1 MRPSRPI
8 SIPPPREDDFEDV
21 HWALSAASAMWERGE
36 SVEALKWL
44 RRAAS
49 TAADRD
55 ADVRAVELFK
65 AAADMASIV
74 DVDEA
79 APRTPG
85 EDPPTRKRV
94 SSNEPRDLVPK
105 VPPPTT
111 VSERLAALG
120 MAGESE
126 EDTFIRPET
135 MLRRALM
142 AIDPQY
148 AERTDYDYDGVG
160 DQPTPRPVPGRILRS
175 SEENAAAPIADPH
188 SMPTPQSLDSEELLS
203 DDEPTDP
210 RQQLIKPKNEAPP
223 VAATGPMPGGLL
235 TLRVAVLP
243 IPEEGDIRL
252 IFLSPGEE
260 PPPGVATALLVPPS
274 EEDARLLAQLYAE
287 SDAKL

>member
-8 SIPPPREDDFEDV
+8 HIPAPREDDFEDV

-79 APRTPG
+79 LPAG
-85 EDPPTRKRV
+85 DPPTRKRV
-94 SSNEPRDLVPK
+94 SSGEPVDLVPK

-120 MAGESE
+120 MVNESE

-142 AIDPQY
+142 AIDPHY
-148 AERTDYDYDGVG
+148 AQRTDYDYDGVG
-160 DQPTPRPVPGRILRS
+160 EEPSPRPVPGRILRT
-175 SEENAAAPIADPH
+175 SEENAAALVDPH
-188 SMPTPQSLDSEELLS
+188 AMPTPQSLDSEELLS

-210 RQQLIKPKNEAPP
+210 RQQLARPRQAPP
-223 VAATGPMPGGLL
+223 AVAAGPMPGGLL

-243 IPEEGDIRL
+243 IPEEGDVRL

-274 EEDARLLAQLYAE
+274 EEDARLLAELYAA